1 MVSGLIIA
9 QQIEEEK
16 VETATDFISF
26 FFSKIT
32 VYIDTAVI
40 LKDVCSFEG
49 KQW

>member
-16 VETATDFISF
+16 VETARFYFLF

-32 VYIDTAVI
+32 VYIDTAVT

-49 KQW
+49 K